1 MALNKAR
8 IALCVGSLSSV
19 LPRSVELSS
28 FFDLCAGL
36 FCWICSVW
44 IRRGSRDVLELWTMK
59 SVKVA
64 GGIKGESAVFR
75 IKSEAVSLEQTGNGN
90 GSHEES
96 YPSSKVE
103 TITSGT
109 TAI

>member
-1 MALNKAR
+1 
-8 IALCVGSLSSV
+8 
-19 LPRSVELSS
+19 
-28 FFDLCAGL
+28 
-36 FCWICSVW
+36 
-44 IRRGSRDVLELWTMK
+44 MK